1 MQLPSWPLIFCWCD
15 IFADTTSA
23 DKSYLLLNYL
33 EQDWHNEQDKRIDV
47 AATSGNN
54 TFVHWSSTGVEGKNG
69 SRTTMYGLDVVVIN
83 DEGKIKEVL
92 VLRQPLESQKAE
104 LFGKEE

>member
-1 MQLPSWPLIFCWCD
+1 MQLPSWALMFCWCD
-15 IFADTTSA
+15 VFVDTIPAAT
-23 DKSYLLLNYL
+23 SYLVYL

-47 AATSGNN
+47 AATSGNK

-69 SRTTMYGLDVVVIN
+69 PRTTMYGLDVVVF
-83 DEGKIKEVL
+83 DDDGKIKEVL

-104 LFGKEE
+104 LFGKED